1 MAKKKTSKKKK
12 STTRRK
18 TSAASSKR
26 DTPEPAVMPAPHDYI
41 IKARYCGRDEQV
53 DSAADL
59 HTALGLAGDHRLY
72 GEGPVTIYAKGQLVA
87 TIH

>member
-1 MAKKKTSKKKK
+1 
-12 STTRRK
+12 
-18 TSAASSKR
+18 
-26 DTPEPAVMPAPHDYI
+26 MPAPHDYI
-41 IKARYCGRDEQV
+41 IKARYCGRTV
-53 DSAADL
+53 SASSADL